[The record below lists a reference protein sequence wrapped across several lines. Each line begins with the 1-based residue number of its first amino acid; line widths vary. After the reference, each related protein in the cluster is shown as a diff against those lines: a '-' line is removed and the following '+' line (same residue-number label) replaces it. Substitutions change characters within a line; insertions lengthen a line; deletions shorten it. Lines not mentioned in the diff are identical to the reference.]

1 MEHFPQVS
9 PQGPEGASSPEA
21 ILKRSLPKGKKLAY
35 SVGMLGWGLMTSIY
49 MVMLVYFYEPPA
61 NQGLNQLIPP
71 HTYFGFVTLLG
82 LVMLGGRLFDGITDP
97 LIAQFT
103 DRSGNRLGRRIPL
116 MRWAVLPTVLFSGL
130 MYLPW
135 FEGGPAMQN
144 VGWLAFTQFGFFLFM
159 TLYNVPYNALLP
171 ELGHSSREKLEL
183 ATYQGVFLLLGMIMA
198 AAFLVLAQWLAEQFA
213 LPKIRTFQYAIW
225 FYTVVAGICMAIPA
239 WSIDEKRYC
248 IAKPA
253 STPILEAMKTALR
266 NRHFKFFLVADFS
279 YWTAMT
285 IVYSS
290 LLYYVTV
297 LMRQPDAFGTTL
309 MGIMVLGALPCMALL
324 PALTRRFGKKRLIIF
339 SFSVLGA
346 LLFGVIFVGHYPF
359 GERIQGYLIAISTC
373 LPLAIMSTLPTTLL
387 AEIADLD
394 GRQSGEQ
401 KEGMFFAVRN
411 FSQKMGQTLGMFL
424 IAILIQ
430 FGKDPGDDLGVR
442 LTGVAGV
449 FLCAVAGVTF
459 SFFREKRMQS
469 EIQAV
474 EQPGEGVDKGALA
487 ETSGA
492 VELLPGQDA

>member
-1 MEHFPQVS
+1 
-9 PQGPEGASSPEA
+9 
-21 ILKRSLPKGKKLAY
+21 
-35 SVGMLGWGLMTSIY
+35 
-49 MVMLVYFYEPPA
+49 MVMLVYFYEPPSD
-61 NQGLNQLIPP
+61 QGLNQLIPVR
-71 HTYFGFVTLLG
+71 TYLGFVTLLG

-103 DRSGNRLGRRIPL
+103 DRSKNPKGRRIPL
-116 MRWAVLPTVLFSGL
+116 MRWAVIPTVLFSGL

-135 FEGGPAMQN
+135 FEGGPIMGN
-144 VGWLAFTQFGFFLFM
+144 VAWLAFTQFGFFLFM

-171 ELGHSSREKLEL
+171 ELGHSSREKLQL
-183 ATYQGVFLLLGMIMA
+183 ATYQGVFLLLGMILA
-198 AAFLVLAQWLAEQFA
+198 AAFLVIAQWLAEQ
-213 LPKIRTFQYAIW
+213 TFQYAIW
-225 FYTVVAGICMAIPA
+225 FYTVLAGICMAIPA
-239 WSIDEKRYC
+239 WSIDEKKYC
-248 IAKPA
+248 VARPA
-253 STPILEAMKTALR
+253 STPILQAMRLALT

-297 LMRQPDAFGTTL
+297 LMGQPDAFGTTL
-309 MGIMVLGALPCMALL
+309 MGIMVLGALPSMALL
-324 PALTRRFGKKRLIIF
+324 PMLTRRFGKKRLIIF
-339 SFSVLGA
+339 SFATLGA
-346 LLFGVIFVGHYPF
+346 LLFGIIFVGHYPID
-359 GERIQGYLIAISTC
+359 ERFQGYLISIITC

-394 GRQSGEQ
+394 GRQTGEQ

-449 FLCAVAGVTF
+449 FLCAVAGITF
-459 SFFREKRMQS
+459 AFFREKRMQQ
-469 EIQAV
+469 EIREV
-474 EQPGEGVDKGALA
+474 EDPLVLHKPGA
-487 ETSGA
+487 
-492 VELLPGQDA
+492 